1 MTKLEELENELERLK
16 SEIEKL
22 KVEEKQEKKC
32 TRWKPSAG
40 DAYWCINGNGIA
52 NELHWVYDIVDKG
65 AYSIGDCFQTK
76 EEAEFEIER
85 LKVIAEMKEFAFEPD
100 WNDVSQLKYCIYY
113 NYHKD
118 EIMGPALQIEY
129 YYSTKYCDI
138 YFESFKKAQEC
149 INAVGA
155 DRIKK
160 YYFRVEE

>member
-16 SEIEKL
+16 NEIEKL
-22 KVEEKQEKKC
+22 KKEEKQEKKC

-65 AYSIGDCFQTK
+65 LYSIGNCFQTK
-76 EEAEFEIER
+76 EEAEFEVER

-100 WNDVSQLKYCIYY
+100 WDNESQLKRYIYY
-113 NYHKD
+113 NYPID
-118 EIMGPALQIEY
+118 EINIDCCRIN
-129 YYSTKYCDI
+129 KYVDI
-138 YFESFKKAQEC
+138 YFESSKKAQEC